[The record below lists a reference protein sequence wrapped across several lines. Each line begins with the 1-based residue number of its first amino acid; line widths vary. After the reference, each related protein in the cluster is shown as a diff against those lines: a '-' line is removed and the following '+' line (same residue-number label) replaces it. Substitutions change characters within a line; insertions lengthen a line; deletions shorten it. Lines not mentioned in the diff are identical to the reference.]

1 MFNVPTSLNNLK
13 TKVNNLNVGKLKTIS
28 IGLKNVSDLLDNEVV
43 KNIKFNTLKSKVNE
57 IDKKI
62 PDATTFVKINQYNA
76 DKQNFEEKKSEM
88 LVKR

>member
-13 TKVNNLNVGKLKTIS
+13 TKVNNLNVGKLKTIY
-28 IGLKNVSDLLDNEVV
+28 IGLKNVSDLLDNEVI

-62 PDATTFVKINQYNA
+62 PDATT
-76 DKQNFEEKKSEM
+76 
-88 LVKR
+88 LLR

>member
-1 MFNVPTSLNNLK
+1 MNSLK
-13 TKVNNLNVGKLKTIS
+13 TKVYNLNVGKLKTVS
-28 IGLKNVSDLLDNEVV
+28 IRLKNVSDLLDNEVV

-62 PDATTFVKINQYNA
+62 PDATTFVKINQYNT
-76 DKQNFEEKKSEM
+76 DKQNFEEKKSM

>member
-1 MFNVPTSLNNLK
+1 MNSLK
-13 TKVNNLNVGKLKTIS
+13 TKVYNLNVGKLKTVS
-28 IGLKNVSDLLDNEVV
+28 TGLKNVSDLLDNEVV
-43 KNIKFNTLKSKVNE
+43 KNIKFNTLKLKVNE

-76 DKQNFEEKKSEM
+76 DKQNFEEKKSM

>member
-1 MFNVPTSLNNLK
+1 MNSLK
-13 TKVNNLNVGKLKTIS
+13 TKVYNLNVGKLKTVS

-62 PDATTFVKINQYNA
+62 PDATTFVKINQYNT
-76 DKQNFEEKKSEM
+76 DKQNFEEKKSM

>member
-28 IGLKNVSDLLDNEVV
+28 IGLKNVSDLLDNEVI

-62 PDATTFVKINQYNA
+62 PDATTFVKINQYNT
-76 DKQNFEEKKSEM
+76 DKQNFEEKKSM

>member
-1 MFNVPTSLNNLK
+1 MFNVPTSLNSLK
-13 TKVNNLNVGKLKTIS
+13 TKVYNLNVGKLKTVS

-62 PDATTFVKINQYNA
+62 PDATTFVKINQYNT
-76 DKQNFEEKKSEM
+76 DKQNFEEKKSM

>member
-1 MFNVPTSLNNLK
+1 M
-13 TKVNNLNVGKLKTIS
+13 KTIS

>member
-1 MFNVPTSLNNLK
+1 MNSLK
-13 TKVNNLNVGKLKTIS
+13 TKVYNLNVGKLKTVS

-43 KNIKFNTLKSKVNE
+43 KNTKFNTLKSKVNE

-62 PDATTFVKINQYNA
+62 PDATTFVKINQYNT
-76 DKQNFEEKKSEM
+76 DKQNFEEKKSM

>member
-1 MFNVPTSLNNLK
+1 MNSLK
-13 TKVNNLNVGKLKTIS
+13 TKVYNLNVGKLKTVS

-62 PDATTFVKINQYNA
+62 PDATT
-76 DKQNFEEKKSEM
+76 
-88 LVKR
+88 LLR